1 MKRNPGDALNQYIEP
16 GLHFFFL
23 VSIELYHGKGCN
35 LMRTRISAASV
46 RGEFVAQVE
55 SISGE
60 SLLAC
65 NQCGKCSA
73 GCPVAFSMDLLPNQV
88 IRLAQLGIEEVLA
101 SQTIWTCAACLTC
114 VSRCP
119 KGIDLPR
126 VMEAM
131 RLIQMERKGSQMG
144 ACDLPP
150 ERVAEMPQLALIGG
164 YRKYST

>member
-1 MKRNPGDALNQYIEP
+1 
-16 GLHFFFL
+16 
-23 VSIELYHGKGCN
+23 
-35 LMRTRISAASV
+35 MRTKISAASV
-46 RGEFVAQVE
+46 RGDFVQE
-55 SISGE
+55 IEKTSGQ

-73 GCPVAFSMDLLPNQV
+73 GCPVAFSMDILPNQV
-88 IRLAQLGIEEVLA
+88 IRMAQLGIVDVLD

-131 RLIQMERKGSQMG
+131 RLMRMQLSGNQIEATQIPAEM
-144 ACDLPP
+144 
-150 ERVAEMPQLALIGG
+150 VAEVPQLALIGSF
-164 YRKYST
+164 RKYSS

>member
-1 MKRNPGDALNQYIEP
+1 
-16 GLHFFFL
+16 
-23 VSIELYHGKGCN
+23 
-35 LMRTRISAASV
+35 MRTKISAASV
-46 RGEFVAQVE
+46 RGDFVQE
-55 SISGE
+55 IEKTSGQ

-73 GCPVAFSMDLLPNQV
+73 GCPVAFSMDILPNQV
-88 IRLAQLGIEEVLA
+88 IRLAQLGIVDVLD

-131 RLIQMERKGSQMG
+131 RLIRMQLSGNQIEATQIPAEM
-144 ACDLPP
+144 
-150 ERVAEMPQLALIGG
+150 VAEVPQLALIGSF
-164 YRKYST
+164 RKYSS

>member
-1 MKRNPGDALNQYIEP
+1 
-16 GLHFFFL
+16 
-23 VSIELYHGKGCN
+23 
-35 LMRTRISAASV
+35 MRTRISSASV
-46 RGEFVAQVE
+46 RGDFVSQVE
-55 SISGE
+55 TISGQ

-73 GCPVAFSMDLLPNQV
+73 GCPVAFSMDILPNQV
-88 IRLAQLGIEEVLA
+88 IRLAQLGIQDVLE

-131 RLIQMERKGSQMG
+131 RLIRMENTGNNIETT
-144 ACDLPP
+144 AIP
-150 ERVAEMPQLALIGG
+150 EAMMAEIPQLAIIGG
-164 YRKYST
+164 FRKYSR